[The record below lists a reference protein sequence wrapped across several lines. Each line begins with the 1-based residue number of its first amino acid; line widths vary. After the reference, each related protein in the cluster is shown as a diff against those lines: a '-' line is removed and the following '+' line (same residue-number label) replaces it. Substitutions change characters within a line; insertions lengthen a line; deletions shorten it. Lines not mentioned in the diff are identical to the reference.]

1 MEVQINVKM
10 DNSAFVDNENELKE
24 ILIKIADK
32 VVKQQQLSGTVNDSN
47 GNRVATFSVE
57 D

>member
-1 MEVQINVKM
+1 VQVQITVEM

-32 VVKQQQLSGTVNDSN
+32 VKQRQSGTVNDSN
-47 GNRVATFSVE
+47 GIRVATFSVE

>member
-1 MEVQINVKM
+1 MQVQITVEM

-24 ILIKIADK
+24 ILIIKIADK
-32 VVKQQQLSGTVNDSN
+32 VKQRQSGTVNDSN
-47 GNRVATFSVE
+47 GIRVATFSVE